1 MAKFL
6 YVLLKS
12 NKPNTILWKEVDD
25 PDFKGLEEEFDKHTY
40 PWIPNGQ
47 ILIFLFAYKNEE
59 NALGVFPQTIG
70 TTINP

>member
-6 YVLLKS
+6 YISLKS
-12 NKPNTILWKEVDD
+12 NKPNTILWKELDD
-25 PDFKGLEEEFDKHTY
+25 LDFKGLEEEFDKHTY

-47 ILIFLFAYKNEE
+47 ILIFLSVYKNEE
-59 NALGVFPQTIG
+59 NALGVSTRTIG

>member
-6 YVLLKS
+6 YISLKS
-12 NKPNTILWKEVDD
+12 NKPNTIFWKELDD
-25 PDFKGLEEEFDKHTY
+25 LDFKGLEEEFDKHTY

-47 ILIFLFAYKNEE
+47 ILIFLSVYKNEE
-59 NALGVFPQTIG
+59 NALGVSTQTIG

>member
-6 YVLLKS
+6 YVSLKS
-12 NKPNTILWKEVDD
+12 NKPNTILWKELDD

-47 ILIFLFAYKNEE
+47 ILIFLSVYKNEE
-59 NALGVFPQTIG
+59 NALGVSTQTIG

>member
-6 YVLLKS
+6 YVSLKS
-12 NKPNTILWKEVDD
+12 NKPNTILWKELDD
-25 PDFKGLEEEFDKHTY
+25 LDFKGLEEEFDKHTY

-47 ILIFLFAYKNEE
+47 ILIFLSVYKNEE
-59 NALGVFPQTIG
+59 NALGVSTQTIG